1 MAGVAGIAELL
12 FVDGVAGVAGVVG
25 LTGCAPDVITPI
37 DIPPPPLPFLTM
49 QMQIDALNPQKRYQ
63 NLTGLV
69 FVWKEQ

>member
-37 DIPPPPLPFLTM
+37 DIPPPPLPFFD
-49 QMQIDALNPQKRYQ
+49 DADAD
-63 NLTGLV
+63 
-69 FVWKEQ
+69 